1 MENGL
6 QCEVLRSQTDSV
18 VLSISKCCL
27 FEPLKWSYFSKL
39 LKPPGFGPKFLP
51 CLNTISKS
59 PPPSLAIYSAGDL
72 IGAGVGGAPATK
84 CRVGS
89 PAGGRGVEG
98 GRGGLNTHNYILYRP
113 LLSEYTH
120 AGHLQDK
127 VAHKCA
133 CTACKVLEQ
142 WRRSF

>member
-1 MENGL
+1 MAVGQIL
-6 QCEVLRSQTDSV
+6 
-18 VLSISKCCL
+18 
-27 FEPLKWSYFSKL
+27 
-39 LKPPGFGPKFLP
+39 LP

-98 GRGGLNTHNYILYRP
+98 GRGGLIPTITYCVP

-133 CTACKVLEQ
+133 YTVRMYSTKAMEKIFLKDNHGTYIEGTS
-142 WRRSF
+142 RKFKS